1 MVLKFGLLGIC
12 LSSACALSVACGNTS
27 NDSPGGSGATAGS
40 SGAGGGGG
48 SSAGDA
54 SAQAGSLSGGSGNAG
69 STSAGSGG
77 TSNAGGSSGEAGSP
91 TAGEGGT
98 PDEAG
103 GSGGASGSLGA
114 GGSGGQAHSSKLDVL
129 LVIDNSV
136 SMSDKQDVLEATLP
150 AFLARLTNPL
160 CVDANH
166 QPAPPQPTSA
176 SEPCPT
182 GTREFT
188 ANDIHF
194 GVISTSLGAHGGSVC
209 SAPVQ
214 GDTKST
220 LDDRGELLGRLRP
233 GLTTWQ
239 ASGFLAWDPSGVTG
253 SSSAVEL
260 VNGLTATI
268 VASGDDGC
276 GYEAPLEAMYR
287 FLIDPEPPDSVIK
300 DPSTGQT
307 VRQGTDAVLLAERAA
322 FLRPDSAV
330 AILALSDENDCS
342 IRDDGVGWF
351 VGASSHMPRATVAC
365 ATDANDACCRSCAQN
380 ELTPPTGCVALSVDA
395 NCAGALGGSYNT
407 WDNLN
412 DSLNL
417 RCFHQKARF
426 GFDLLYPTQRYTS
439 GLSDPMIANNAGT
452 LVKNPLFFDSN
463 GTQTRSPSLVT
474 LSMMVGVPWQDLA
487 TTASV
492 SAGKVEYLDSAALS
506 AQGRWP
512 ILLGDPNAYVD
523 ATDPLMIESI
533 APRTGVQPITHSPLA
548 PATSQDPTQ
557 NPINGHEQNIPD
569 NADLQYACIFRLPA
583 AKVCAPGDS
592 GCDCSASKAGDAT
605 AVTTANSPACQP
617 PTGGPAGTT
626 QYYAKAYP
634 GLRELSVVHDLG
646 YRGVPASICPK
657 TLAQADPDFGYT
669 PAFDA
674 LLKRVAACLD

>member
-1 MVLKFGLLGIC
+1 MVLKRGLLGIC
-12 LSSACALSVACGNTS
+12 LGSVCAISVACGNTS
-27 NDSPGGSGATAGS
+27 DGGSGVAAGS
-40 SGAGGGGG
+40 SGSGG
-48 SSAGDA
+48 STAGA
-54 SAQAGSLSGGSGNAG
+54 NAQAGSVSAGSGNAG
-69 STSAGSGG
+69 ATSGG
-77 TSNAGGSSGEAGSP
+77 SGGSSGKSGNSGEAGNA
-91 TAGEGGT
+91 TAGEGGAA
-98 PDEAG
+98 DETGGGGGTSG
-103 GSGGASGSLGA
+103 GSAGA
-114 GGSGGQAHSSKLDVL
+114 GGIGAQAHSSKLDVL

-166 QPAPPQPTSA
+166 QPVPTQPA
-176 SEPCPT
+176 SVSHPCVS

-194 GVISTSLGAHGGSVC
+194 GVVSTSLGAHGGAVC
-209 SAPVQ
+209 SAPAPT
-214 GDTKST
+214 DTDPH
-220 LDDRGELLGRLRP
+220 LDDRGELLGKLRP
-233 GLTTWQ
+233 GLSTWQ
-239 ASGFLAWDPSGVTG
+239 SSGFLSWDPSGVTG
-253 SSSAVEL
+253 SSSAPDL
-260 VNGLTATI
+260 VSNLTSTI
-268 VASGDDGC
+268 VAAGDQGC

-300 DPSTGQT
+300 DPNTGQT
-307 VRQGTDAVLLAERAA
+307 VRQGTDTVLLAERAA

-351 VGASSHMPRATVAC
+351 VGATSHMPKATVQC
-365 ATDANDACCRSCAQN
+365 ATDPNDPCCRSCAQN
-380 ELTPPTGCVALSVDA
+380 ESTPPTGCVALPSDA
-395 NCAGALGGSYNT
+395 NCAGATGGAFNT

-426 GFDLLYPTQRYTS
+426 GFDLLYPTTRYSS
-439 GLSDPMIANNAGT
+439 GLTDLMIANNAGT
-452 LVKNPLFFDSN
+452 PVKNPLFFASD

-474 LSMMVGVPWQDLA
+474 LSVMVGVPWQDLA

-492 SAGKVEYLDSAALS
+492 TAGKVEYLDAGGLS

-512 ILLGDPNAYVD
+512 ILLGDPETYVD
-523 ATDPLMIESI
+523 ATDPLMIESV
-533 APRTGVQPITHSPLA
+533 APRAGVQPITNSPLA

-569 NADLQYACIFRLPA
+569 NDDLQYACIFPLPVP
-583 AKVCAPGDS
+583 KVCAPGDS
-592 GCDCSASKAGDAT
+592 GCDCSATSQGDAT
-605 AVTTANSPACQP
+605 AVTVANSPACQP
-617 PTGGPAGTT
+617 PTGGPASTT

-634 GLRELSVVHDLG
+634 GLRELGVVRALG

-657 TLAQADPDFGYT
+657 TLQNADPDFGYT